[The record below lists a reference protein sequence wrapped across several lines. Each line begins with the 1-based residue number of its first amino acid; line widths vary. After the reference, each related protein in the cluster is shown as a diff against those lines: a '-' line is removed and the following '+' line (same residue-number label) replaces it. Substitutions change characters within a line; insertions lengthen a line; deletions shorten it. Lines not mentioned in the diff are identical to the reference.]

1 MTVAPGEKGIGGI
14 GIGGGEG
21 GGKQDVELGDNNR
34 NGYSTE
40 KKMNGEKH
48 VEEKKE
54 KDEDEE
60 EEEETQGSSEVFEV
74 IMKHVG
80 SFGKW
85 QWRMFFITS
94 FCGVFTAFHNLAAVF
109 LAANPEHWC
118 HVAALDGV
126 NTDYDLRNVSIPWN
140 QDTDGEGKYSK
151 CTYYDRDW
159 PRLVASGVLNGSTP
173 PDLPMNQSTAV
184 CNEWQYDHSIYETTV
199 VEEWDLVCDNKYLMS
214 TVQSTFMAGVLT
226 GAVVLSELSDKYG
239 RRTISLLSAVGI
251 LVSSVAVTFVR
262 HYELFITLRF
272 FVAAF
277 GSGLFLP
284 NFVLLMEVVGPE
296 ARTIMGMMY
305 QAFFS
310 VGFMLLPG
318 IAYFVRDWR
327 NLELC
332 ISVPTVV
339 LLLYYWLLPESPRW
353 LMQQG
358 RHEEGIEILAKAAK
372 VNGGK
377 LPEKEELE
385 RLMNK
390 ITVSLEPDQKI
401 AQEMEDSAVSASF
414 FEKIV
419 NFFKSI
425 VTLLSTKNM
434 RRRCLIIFFAWFV
447 VSMVY
452 YGLTFS
458 GGNIDASVYLM
469 VFMSGL
475 VEIPSYL
482 LVCWTLKKFGRRLN
496 LCVLFIIC
504 GAACLL
510 ILAVP
515 KEQVWLNL
523 TLATIGKFFNSS
535 AFGVAYIYSAELVPT
550 GVRNISV
557 GTSSMCARIGSA
569 LAPFIVD
576 LLGDV
581 HYAVPSTVFG
591 LLSVAAGLLALLLP
605 ETGNSR
611 LPETVEEV
619 EAMPR

>member
-1 MTVAPGEKGIGGI
+1 MTVAPAEKGIGG
-14 GIGGGEG
+14 GGEN
-21 GGKQDVELGDNNR
+21 VELGDKNL
-34 NGYSTE
+34 NGYATE
-40 KKMNGEKH
+40 KMMNGEKH
-48 VEEKKE
+48 VEEA
-54 KDEDEE
+54 
-60 EEEETQGSSEVFEV
+60 QGSSEVFEV
-74 IMKHVG
+74 IMRHVG

-85 QWRMFFITS
+85 QWVMFFVTS

-118 HVAALDGV
+118 HVTELDGLQ
-126 NTDYDLRNVSIPWN
+126 TDYDLRNVSIPWIEEK
-140 QDTDGEGKYSK
+140 DGEGKYAK
-151 CTYYDRDW
+151 CSYYDRDW
-159 PRLVASGVLNGSTP
+159 PALLASGVLNGSSP
-173 PDLPMNQSTAV
+173 PDLPANASVASCGAWT
-184 CNEWQYDHSIYETTV
+184 YDHSVYESTV

-239 RRTISLLSAVGI
+239 RRTISLVSAVGM

-327 NLELC
+327 QLELC
-332 ISVPTVV
+332 ISVPTVL

-358 RHEEGIEILAKAAK
+358 RHEEALKILGKAAK

-385 RLMNK
+385 LLMSK
-390 ITVSLEPDQKI
+390 MTVSLEPEEKI
-401 AQEMEDSAVSASF
+401 AQEKKDNEDKTNFV
-414 FEKIV
+414 EKIV
-419 NFFKSI
+419 NFFKSV
-425 VTLLSTKNM
+425 VTLLSTRNM

-458 GGNIDASVYLM
+458 GGNIKASVYLM

-496 LCVLFIIC
+496 LCVLFVIC

>member
-1 MTVAPGEKGIGGI
+1 MTVAPPEKGIGA
-14 GIGGGEG
+14 GGEEN
-21 GGKQDVELGDNNR
+21 VELMDKNL
-34 NGYSTE
+34 NGYATE
-40 KKMNGEKH
+40 KKMHEEKH
-48 VEEKKE
+48 LEEL
-54 KDEDEE
+54 
-60 EEEETQGSSEVFEV
+60 QGSSEVFEV
-74 IMKHVG
+74 IMRHVG

-85 QWRMFFITS
+85 QWIMFFVTS

-109 LAANPEHWC
+109 LAANPDHWC
-118 HVAALDGV
+118 HVTELDGLQ
-126 NTDYDLRNVSIPWN
+126 TDYDIRNVSIPWIKGK
-140 QDTDGEGKYSK
+140 DGETKYSK
-151 CTYYDRDW
+151 CSYYDRDW
-159 PRLVASGVLNGSTP
+159 PSLIASGVLYGSTP
-173 PDLPMNQSTAV
+173 PDLPLNETTAA
-184 CNEWQYDHSIYETTV
+184 CDKWTYDHSIYESTV

-239 RRTISLLSAVGI
+239 RRTISLVSAVGM
-251 LVSSVAVTFVR
+251 LVSSVAVTFVS

-310 VGFMLLPG
+310 VGFMLLPA
-318 IAYFVRDWR
+318 IAYFVREWR
-327 NLELC
+327 QLELC

-358 RHEEGIEILAKAAK
+358 RHEEALKILEKAAK

-385 RLMNK
+385 LLMSK
-390 ITVSLEPDQKI
+390 MTVSLEPEEKI
-401 AQEMEDSAVSASF
+401 AQAEDTENKTSV

-515 KEQVWLNL
+515 KEEVWLNL

-605 ETGNSR
+605 ETGHSR